1 MRNESGQLDGYLHK
15 RQNREEVLFLCKEVD
30 DKLPNCGGSKCLR
43 KEWHCHR
50 APASP
55 RTAAQHLSR
64 LRSGSGAGPG
74 AADAHRAIF
83 LEKRVA
89 AAEAAADRAREELLR
104 ACERAESANAA
115 VERCRELR
123 RELEV
128 RALISCTF
136 VLHFC

>member
-1 MRNESGQLDGYLHK
+1 MTLN
-15 RQNREEVLFLCKEVD
+15 VLEDLWRRC
-30 DKLPNCGGSKCLR
+30 
-43 KEWHCHR
+43 R

-64 LRSGSGAGPG
+64 LRSGPGAGPG
-74 AADAHRAIF
+74 AADAYRVIF

-115 VERCRELR
+115 IGRCRELQ
-123 RELEV
+123 RELKV
-128 RALISCTF
+128 GVLIDCTF
-136 VLHFC
+136 VGYMHDQCNIS